1 MTAIPIYSMTVPAF
15 VRGLNNLNAILDKA
29 QEFIDTKKLDQI
41 ALLEDRL
48 IADMLPFRRQVQ
60 IACDFAKGGTA
71 RLTGIEPPKFE
82 DTETTIEQLK
92 ARVTKTLEY
101 IGAFAQTAFEES
113 AQRNINLKVRGNE
126 ISLDGYT
133 YATCM
138 VLPNFYFHLTTAY
151 GLLRKNGVEIGK
163 QDFIGQL

>member
-1 MTAIPIYSMTVPAF
+1 MSATTIYSITVPAF
-15 VRGLNNLNAILDKA
+15 VRGLNNLSAIVDKA
-29 QEFIDTKKLDQI
+29 QAFVDAKKLDQQ

-82 DTETTIEQLK
+82 DTETTLEQLK
-92 ARVTKTLEY
+92 ARIAKTLEY
-101 IGAFAQTAFEES
+101 ISTFAQTAFEGG
-113 AQRNINLKVRGNE
+113 AQRNITLKVRGNE
-126 ISLDGYT
+126 VTVDGYT

-138 VLPNFYFHLTTAY
+138 VLPNFYFHLSTAY
-151 GLLRKNGVEIGK
+151 GLLRNNGVELGK